1 MTKTKVLALANDEQ
15 QEAIKHQEGPCMII
29 AGPGSGKTK
38 TVVSRTQYMILN
50 GVDPSQICLFTF
62 TNKAANEMKERVKAA
77 VGDAANNI
85 TCGTYHSVA
94 HRLLR
99 KYATRIGF
107 NKNFTIMSSDDCK
120 KILKRIGKE
129 RNIDPDNL
137 GVYISAKKDKVILP
151 ERALID
157 AATETEKQLANG
169 YSEYQSELKRQM
181 AMDFDDLIIYTIILL
196 DNNEDIKQR
205 INNQWRYITADE
217 AHDSSPRDLKFIR
230 LLGGSS
236 ENVCFILDDNQ
247 SIYGFRGADIEAVMN
262 VRNIYKDMKIFNLSR
277 NYRCSQTI
285 VEASKSLIVKN
296 TPLINKKIR
305 AARDYKGSPIIVSR
319 LKTPQEEAAKVIQYV
334 QALKRKGLAY
344 NEIAILYRMS
354 SASRVIEQAFNI
366 AKIKCK
372 IIGGTPFFNRA
383 EVQDILSYLKL
394 VVNEYDFTA
403 FKRAIA
409 VPKRGI
415 GDKTIDKIDEFA
427 RNYPGG
433 PISIRTALEKIDE
446 SDLSIKVKNKLKEFN
461 DYLEELDTAITE
473 LPPKEIINKLCTD
486 IDIVA
491 YLQTN
496 PDYKKNWEERI
507 LNVQELVNVAAEYTD
522 VQDLL
527 SQAALYAVDEEETEE
542 NKNDAVNMLTMH
554 SSKGLEYK
562 AVIIVNCNEGTS
574 PHYKSLADKKQLEEE
589 RRLFYVG
596 MTRAKD
602 YLFMTFPDCILVQGQ
617 LQYAKP
623 SRFINEIDKRYIY
636 RN

>member
-1 MTKTKVLALANDEQ
+1 MTKSEVLASANDEQ
-15 QEAIKHQEGPCMII
+15 QEAIKHQEGSCMII

-62 TNKAANEMKERVKAA
+62 TNKAANEMKERVKTA
-77 VGDAANNI
+77 VGEQADKI

-99 KYATRIGF
+99 RYATRIGF
-107 NKNFTIMSSDDCK
+107 NKNFTIMSTDDCK

-137 GVYISAKKDKVILP
+137 GVYISSKKDKVILP
-151 ERALID
+151 EKALIN
-157 AATETEKQLANG
+157 ANTEAEKQLANG
-169 YSEYQSELKRQM
+169 YSDYQAELKRQM
-181 AMDFDDLIIYTIILL
+181 AMDFDDLIIFTIILL
-196 DNNEDIKQR
+196 QNNEDVKR
-205 INNQWRYITADE
+205 TINNNWRYITSDE
-217 AHDSSPRDLKFIR
+217 SHDSSVRDLEFIR
-230 LLGGSS
+230 LLAGET

-262 VRNIYKDMKIFNLSR
+262 IRNIYRDMKIFNLSR

-285 VEASKSLIVKN
+285 VEASKSLIAKN
-296 TPLINKKIR
+296 TPLIDKTIR

-319 LKTPQEEAAKVIQYV
+319 TKSPKEESLKVIQYV
-334 QALKRKGLAY
+334 QALRRKGLAY
-344 NEIAILYRMS
+344 KDIAVLYRMS
-354 SASRVIEQAFNI
+354 AASRPIEQAFNT

-383 EVQDILSYLKL
+383 EVQDVLCYLKL

-403 FKRAIA
+403 FKRAIT

-415 GDKTIDKIDEFA
+415 GEKTVEKIDEFA
-427 RNYPGG
+427 REYPGG
-433 PISIRTALEKIDE
+433 PISIREALDNIDKCNLGANPT
-446 SDLSIKVKNKLKEFN
+446 SKLKAFN
-461 DYLEELDTAITE
+461 EYLNELDIAITE
-473 LPPKEIINKLCTD
+473 LPPKEIINKICTD
-486 IDIVA
+486 LDIIG
-491 YLQTN
+491 YLQGHSE
-496 PDYKKNWEERI
+496 YKKNWEERV
-507 LNVQELVNVAAEYTD
+507 LNIQELVNVASEYD
-522 VQDLL
+522 DIQELL
-527 SQAALYAVDEEETEE
+527 SQAALYSIDEDGEE
-542 NKNDAVNMLTMH
+542 NSHDAVNMLTMH

-589 RRLFYVG
+589 RRLFYVA

-623 SRFINEIDKRYIY
+623 SRFINEIDKKYIY